1 MIKTSSKYLKEEFQT
16 SVGPEMVPVDGRV
29 LPAPKIKLGPQDQAL
44 VPHDGSWDMRN
55 KALYQAA
62 QIETWALA
70 CFAPP
75 QRCNEDTLRN
85 FCRQMSIVS
94 AGEGMKM
101 TAQPTVVRYARNSR
115 DVRYSILVEFNLFNF
130 TIFIPAANVVNITKL
145 YR

>member
-16 SVGPEMVPVDGRV
+16 SVDPEMVPVDGRV

-44 VPHDGSWDMRN
+44 VPRDGSWDMRN
-55 KALYQAA
+55 KALYQGA

-85 FCRQMSIVS
+85 FCKQMSIVS
-94 AGEGMKM
+94 GGEGMKM
-101 TAQPTVVRYARNSR
+101 AAQPAVVRYARNSR
-115 DVRYSILVEFNLFNF
+115 DVRYSILFLFSLF
-130 TIFIPAANVVNITKL
+130 S
-145 YR
+145 